1 MSSTTSLRPFVMD
14 RPIHFVSHASPEGI
28 QANLYQDVGTRPVD
42 HASRALTEEEKRRGN
57 QIDWESLA
65 KSWGMEQFRYYL
77 SVCNFTSWGGPAAT
91 DSTLQ

>member
-42 HASRALTEEEKRRGN
+42 HASRALTEEEKRRVCKQKKGRPYL
-57 QIDWESLA
+57 QILPT
-65 KSWGMEQFRYYL
+65 K
-77 SVCNFTSWGGPAAT
+77 
-91 DSTLQ
+91 